1 MKGIKGV
8 DVVVPWGA
16 FILALPSSEQK
27 EEEKSDETK
36 MTATDHHDRTMHIML

>member
-27 EEEKSDETK
+27 EEKSDETK